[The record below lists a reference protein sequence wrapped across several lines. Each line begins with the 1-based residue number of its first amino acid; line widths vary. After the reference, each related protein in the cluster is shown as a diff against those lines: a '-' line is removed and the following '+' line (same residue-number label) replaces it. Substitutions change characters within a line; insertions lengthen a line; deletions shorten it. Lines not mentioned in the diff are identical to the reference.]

1 MCLIL
6 VELLL
11 EEFLVPLADLLV
23 LDSLIE
29 ASVDLENIDV
39 GVIFVSVVNF
49 AVIFSGSGVCRIVL
63 ELNGSIALVEVLV
76 FVIMFG
82 TIPR

>member
-63 ELNGSIALVEVLV
+63 
-76 FVIMFG
+76 
-82 TIPR
+82 

>member
-6 VELLL
+6 VKLLL

-29 ASVDLENIDV
+29 ASVDLENFGV

-49 AVIFSGSGVCRIVL
+49 VVKFSGSGACRIVL
-63 ELNGSIALVEVLV
+63 ELNGFIASVEVLV
-76 FVIMFG
+76 LVVIFG
-82 TIPR
+82 TMPR